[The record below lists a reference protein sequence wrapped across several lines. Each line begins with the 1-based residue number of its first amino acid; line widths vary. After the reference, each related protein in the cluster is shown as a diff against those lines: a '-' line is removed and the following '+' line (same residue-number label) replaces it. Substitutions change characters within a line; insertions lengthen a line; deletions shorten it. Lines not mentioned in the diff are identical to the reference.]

1 MYTRNKAQAT
11 TLKVNKT
18 YQGERLEEKI
28 QRIVNNKEPITDG
41 APIIYTE
48 RKEGVQPEHNIRTDR
63 FEIAIDAMDAVSK
76 TYKAKRHMQIGERT
90 YDTMTPEQQ
99 TAFNKEFPMNKHNK
113 KTEGKP

>member
-76 TYKAKRHMQIGERT
+76 TY
-90 YDTMTPEQQ
+90 
-99 TAFNKEFPMNKHNK
+99 NKEFPMNKHNK